1 MFAGPSFGDYDME
14 LMAFGAGMG
23 AMYILCGLWIRD
35 AINENI
41 PSEWGSAKVGILESV
56 FWPIIIYGGSKDDE

>member
-1 MFAGPSFGDYDME
+1 MFAEPSFGDYDME

-23 AMYILCGLWIRD
+23 TMYILCGLWIRD

-41 PSEWGSAKVGILESV
+41 VIC
-56 FWPIIIYGGSKDDE
+56 